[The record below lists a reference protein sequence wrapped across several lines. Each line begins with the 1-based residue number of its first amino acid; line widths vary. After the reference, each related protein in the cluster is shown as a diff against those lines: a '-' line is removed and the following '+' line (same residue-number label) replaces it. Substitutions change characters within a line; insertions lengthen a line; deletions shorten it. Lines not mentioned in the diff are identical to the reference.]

1 MKVSLCL
8 PTSAISK
15 TICNE
20 LAPLL
25 TNPNAIILDHTSGNP
40 LETLAL
46 SKHIHEISN
55 GKVTYIDA
63 PISGGPAGAKAGTV
77 TTMVGTKESTSS
89 VLLTQVL
96 QAVAGRIVYLDA
108 VGAGNA
114 VKAINN
120 MMNVSHLVFASEC
133 MYGLKLAGV
142 NVGSALEAI
151 NHSSGRSLQ
160 TEVRLPTEVLTG
172 QYKYGFDL
180 QLMLKDVRQAKEF
193 LKVQFEQEGNA
204 VLEKD
209 LLLTKWSD
217 SLEQLLATQLEKDL
231 EDAKSGEVNVV
242 LNEFGVP
249 DYTRCVAKYGLEEEQ

>member
-1 MKVSLCL
+1 MHQSAVSEWSTVVDFSIPPPSFKHVSLSSPRSPL
-8 PTSAISK
+8 SK
-15 TICNE
+15 TPKQVIFNPINIFDTFTT
-20 LAPLL
+20 LFYYYQFYFFRL
-25 TNPNAIILDHTSGNP
+25 TSTFIFT
-40 LETLAL
+40 
-46 SKHIHEISN
+46 
-55 GKVTYIDA
+55 
-63 PISGGPAGAKAGTV
+63 GGPAGAKAGTV

-142 NVGSALEAI
+142 NVGSALDAI

-172 QYKYGFDL
+172 Q
-180 QLMLKDVRQAKEF
+180 
-193 LKVQFEQEGNA
+193 
-204 VLEKD
+204 
-209 LLLTKWSD
+209 
-217 SLEQLLATQLEKDL
+217 
-231 EDAKSGEVNVV
+231 
-242 LNEFGVP
+242 
-249 DYTRCVAKYGLEEEQ
+249 